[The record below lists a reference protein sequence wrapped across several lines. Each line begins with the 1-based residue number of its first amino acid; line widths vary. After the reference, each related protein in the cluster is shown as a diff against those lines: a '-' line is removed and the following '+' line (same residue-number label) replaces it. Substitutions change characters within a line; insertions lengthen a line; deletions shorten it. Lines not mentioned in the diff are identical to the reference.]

1 MRDVALQLG
10 IDIERRTTRGRSCPR
25 CGGKIIPSR
34 RAVYQST
41 GDPNAI
47 FPSWQCERC
56 GYEELVSKP
65 VKAAP
70 KHGAKAAENKVATA
84 QKSASGVVAAGSGA
98 SPVMTPD
105 KPPAARA
112 VPSLKDTKGR
122 ALPPDVN
129 RMMAVMKKEVSGEQ

>member
-1 MRDVALQLG
+1 MEDVAIQLG

-41 GDPNAI
+41 GDPNAV
-47 FPSWQCERC
+47 FPAWQCERC
-56 GYEELVSKP
+56 GYEELVAKP
-65 VKAAP
+65 IKVA
-70 KHGAKAAENKVATA
+70 KHGAKAAENKAATA
-84 QKSASGVVAAGSGA
+84 QKTASGVVSAGSGA
-98 SPVMTPD
+98 SPVAVPD

-112 VPSLKDTKGR
+112 VPALKDKKGR

-129 RMMAVMKKEVSGEQ
+129 RMMAEMNREVSGKQ